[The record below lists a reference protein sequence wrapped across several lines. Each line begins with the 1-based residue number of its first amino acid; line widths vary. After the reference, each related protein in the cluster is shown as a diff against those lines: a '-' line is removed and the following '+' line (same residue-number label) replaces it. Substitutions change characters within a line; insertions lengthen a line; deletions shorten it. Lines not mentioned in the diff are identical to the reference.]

1 MLWKLIFCALDNFR
15 IHCFSFLFAFFLDFF
30 MGLTELKEIL
40 TFSVLW
46 VVFYV
51 LENVKAKKKAKADPL
66 ISRKKLPA
74 VFLSLWLAKL
84 WTCKKLFIWIRFH
97 SCLTIS
103 GGNSVVHE
111 LKNQEVATAELLLD
125 PQCLSME
132 MKLQKLK
139 FTKKK
144 IYCIFTLFE
153 NRLKCL
159 IWIFKFWHFS
169 PIYLVTLFGRQLL
182 RFSN

>member
-1 MLWKLIFCALDNFR
+1 MFEFFGCLFSGFFHGINRTEGNSYIFCALG
-15 IHCFSFLFAFFLDFF
+15 SFLCI
-30 MGLTELKEIL
+30 GKCQGE
-40 TFSVLW
+40 
-46 VVFYV
+46 
-51 LENVKAKKKAKADPL
+51 KKAKADPL

-125 PQCLSME
+125 LQCLSME

>member
-1 MLWKLIFCALDNFR
+1 MQKLEKRKKYGLLLW
-15 IHCFSFLFAFFLDFF
+15 FAFFLDFF

-84 WTCKKLFIWIRFH
+84 
-97 SCLTIS
+97 
-103 GGNSVVHE
+103 
-111 LKNQEVATAELLLD
+111 
-125 PQCLSME
+125 
-132 MKLQKLK
+132 
-139 FTKKK
+139 
-144 IYCIFTLFE
+144 
-153 NRLKCL
+153 
-159 IWIFKFWHFS
+159 
-169 PIYLVTLFGRQLL
+169 
-182 RFSN
+182 